1 YRNTH
6 MSTFLNDYIP
16 ANKLGEY
23 SSGLFSS
30 ESTKWLIRNR
40 HRNGLHPHCKKVNG
54 RLFINT
60 KGFQTWFEEH
70 MA

>member
-1 YRNTH
+1 
-6 MSTFLNDYIP
+6 MSTFLNDYIS

-23 SSGLFSS
+23 SGGLFSS

>member
-1 YRNTH
+1 MAT
-6 MSTFLNDYIP
+6 LLQDYIP

-23 SSGLFSS
+23 SSGLFSA
-30 ESTKWLIRNR
+30 ESTKWLIRKR
-40 HRNGLHPHCKKVNG
+40 HGNGLHPHCKKVNG
-54 RLFINT
+54 RLYLNT